1 MLPGYVVSTS
11 EGQPIDEI
19 GLVLTSRLGGNPS
32 QSDVLPELNHQDL
45 FIPPTRVA
53 THGKRVVSSS
63 EKTGVL
69 PQDSVLLFGSVV
81 ELARSQNHHL
91 DGTKEQKGGTSLSL

>member
-1 MLPGYVVSTS
+1 MKVSTS
-11 EGQPIDEI
+11 GDQLIDEI
-19 GLVLTSRLGGNPS
+19 GLDLTSRLGRNPS

-53 THGKRVVSSS
+53 THGKRVVTFLR
-63 EKTGVL
+63 EIGVL

-81 ELARSQNHHL
+81 EMARSQNHHL
-91 DGTKEQKGGTSLSL
+91 DGTKQQRASLSL